1 MSTEYQTN
9 FDRENGI
16 SSLIETLGGSGI
28 TQIFVHSVASVGNV
42 EELTT
47 VAPDFEKY
55 PERSLV
61 LTRPEDLV
69 CVLDAVDDRYL
80 QFLAGL
86 GIGPNQGNIV
96 AVSKGS
102 NPNFAVSLTDLLLND
117 REALS
122 TIKRLLKAEKKI
134 VLNPYLASPREFALA
149 AMLETVLDR
158 QVAVL
163 GGNADIVDHV
173 NQKHHVREK
182 ALELGVPVAEGE
194 VVELSFRQA
203 GSLLDFTPIQT
214 AVRLHSR
221 RTGRAIVRGSRGF
234 SGSSTLVVKGE
245 PEGIQESL
253 RKIAS
258 TTGNNIYL
266 VETMLDI
273 TVSPNV
279 LMSIEPDKIV
289 CVGVTDQLLT
299 DDLAHK
305 GNLYPSSA
313 KTVKDMVASARE
325 ISEWLQAKGYCGL
338 AGFDFGE
345 YVNSETGRC
354 EHFLAEINP
363 RMNGA
368 AYPRA
373 LMEHLNREQERKGG
387 PYIEAFLSENITTK
401 ARSFAELDEL
411 CGRLFFTAETGE
423 GIVPYNVGCLASGK
437 FSAAILGRSRDRMVK
452 MYEDFK
458 AMVKGP
464 KS

>member
-1 MSTEYQTN
+1 MSTEYRTP

-16 SSLIETLGGSGI
+16 NILIETLGGSAV
-28 TQIFVHSVASVGNV
+28 THIFVHSVASLGNL
-42 EELTT
+42 EEL
-47 VAPDFEKY
+47 AAALPGFEKY

-61 LTRPEDLV
+61 LARPEDLV
-69 CVLDAVDDRYL
+69 CVLDAVDDRHL
-80 QFLAGL
+80 QFLTGL
-86 GIGPNQGNIV
+86 GVGPNRENIV
-96 AVSKGS
+96 AMSKES
-102 NPNFAVSLTDLLLND
+102 NLTFAVSLSDLLMYD

-134 VLNPYLASPREFALA
+134 VLNPYIASPREFALA
-149 AMLETVLDR
+149 TVLGTVLDG
-158 QVAVL
+158 QVSVL
-163 GGNADIVDHV
+163 GGNADIVDYV

-182 ALELGVPVAEGE
+182 ALEFGVPVPEGE

-214 AVRLHSR
+214 AIRLHSR
-221 RTGRAIVRGSRGF
+221 KTGRAIVRGSRGL
-234 SGSSTLVVKGE
+234 SGSSTLVVKGK

-258 TTGNNIYL
+258 RTGNNIYL
-266 VETMLDI
+266 VETMVDI

-279 LMSIEPDKIV
+279 LMYIEPDKIV

-299 DDLAHK
+299 ADLAHQ

-313 KTVKDMVASARE
+313 KTVKDMVASARK

-363 RMNGA
+363 RMNAA

-373 LMEHLNREQERKGG
+373 LMEHLNRAQERKGG
-387 PYIEAFLSENITTK
+387 PYIEAFLSANITTK

-411 CGRLFFTAETGE
+411 CGRLFFTPETGE
-423 GIVPYNVGCLASGK
+423 GVVPYNVGCFASGK
-437 FSAAILGRSRDRMVK
+437 FSAAILGRSRDRVVK

-458 AMVKGP
+458 AMVKGL